1 MDRKIENIMILNPNG
16 GRKFLFNWVLNNE
29 LAIGNAPKN
38 NIALEK
44 LKKENIISII
54 SLCSEQES
62 KLADDIQNLFDCHR
76 IILPDHKSGRYPSL
90 EELVNV
96 LDVIEKLKN
105 NGPIFVHC
113 VAAMERSPLV
123 CMGWLKREHGL
134 ETLEALEYMM
144 QIHKG
149 TSPLQGQLD
158 LLNKLKY

>member
-1 MDRKIENIMILNPNG
+1 MISKSNI
-16 GRKFLFNWVLNNE
+16 GRKFLFNWVLTNE

-38 NIALEK
+38 EEALNK
-44 LKKENIISII
+44 LKKEEIKSVI
-54 SLCSEQES
+54 SLCSEEES
-62 KLADDIQNLFDCHR
+62 KLADNIQNLFDCNR

-90 EELVNV
+90 NELVNV
-96 LDVIEKLKN
+96 LDVIENLKN

-123 CMGWLKREHGL
+123 CMGWLIREHGL
-134 ETLEALEYMM
+134 ETLEALQYMM

-158 LLNKLKY
+158 LLNRLKY

>member
-1 MDRKIENIMILNPNG
+1 MILKSNNQ
-16 GRKFLFNWVLNNE
+16 RKFLFNWVLTNE

-38 NIALEK
+38 NEALEK
-44 LKKENIISII
+44 LKKQKIKSII
-54 SLCSEQES
+54 SLCSEEEA
-62 KLADDIQNLFDCHR
+62 KLVDNIQNLFFCNR

-90 EELVNV
+90 DELLKV
-96 LDVIEKLKN
+96 LNVIEKLKN

-123 CMGWLKREHGL
+123 CMGWLIREHGL
-134 ETLEALEYMM
+134 EPLEALEYMM

-158 LLNKLKY
+158 LLKKLKY

>member
-1 MDRKIENIMILNPNG
+1 MISKSNI
-16 GRKFLFNWVLNNE
+16 GRKFLFNWVLTNE

-38 NIALEK
+38 EDALKK
-44 LKKENIISII
+44 LKKEEIKSVI
-54 SLCSEQES
+54 SLCSEEES
-62 KLADDIQNLFDCHR
+62 KLADNIQNLFDCNR

-90 EELVNV
+90 DELVNV
-96 LDVIEKLKN
+96 LEVIENLKN

-123 CMGWLKREHGL
+123 CMGWLIREHGL

-158 LLNKLKY
+158 LLNRLKY